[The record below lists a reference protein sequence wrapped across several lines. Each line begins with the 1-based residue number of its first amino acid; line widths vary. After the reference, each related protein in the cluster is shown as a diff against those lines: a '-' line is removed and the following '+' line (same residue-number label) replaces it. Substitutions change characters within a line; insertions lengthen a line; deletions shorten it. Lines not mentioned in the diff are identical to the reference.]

1 MAYSAPLPGAG
12 VALEP
17 QATTLVLEHALVGAG
32 RGARRLCTQLSLAG
46 TAPRDLDERQSP
58 LRVGPNLEDA
68 LPAWP
73 WVMPGIAPPAECL
86 VVQLYR
92 FLAAR
97 LGGGVGEL
105 ALAVLMLQR
114 VILARP
120 TWGQPRCLRTLVATC
135 AILARKIVHEAEI
148 STAECC
154 DALAD
159 LLPGLD
165 ANRVG
170 RAEWAIMTR
179 LDWRVGTGAECQAF
193 ADGLFD
199 CANETAAVQRAAPWI
214 VSWRE

>member
-17 QATTLVLEHALVGAG
+17 QATTLELEHALVGSG
-32 RGARRLCTQLSLAG
+32 RGAHRLCTQLSLAG
-46 TAPRDLDERQSP
+46 TPPRDLDERQLP
-58 LRVGPNLEDA
+58 LRVGPNLEDT

-73 WVMPGIAPPAECL
+73 WIVPGMAPPAECL

-105 ALAVLMLQR
+105 ALAMLMLQR
-114 VILARP
+114 VILAMP
-120 TWGQPRCLRTLVATC
+120 TWGQPRCLRTLIATC

-159 LLPGLD
+159 LLRIWRQPGGGD
-165 ANRVG
+165 
-170 RAEWAIMTR
+170 E
-179 LDWRVGTGAECQAF
+179 Q
-193 ADGLFD
+193 
-199 CANETAAVQRAAPWI
+199 
-214 VSWRE
+214 S